1 MITTVD
7 TSATCAECGGQLAGL
22 GEVGLC
28 KRCDAAQDNEALSY
42 RELLARLQ
50 RLRLM
55 TP

>member
-28 KRCDAAQDNEALSY
+28 KRCDAAQDSETLSSLE
-42 RELLARLQ
+42 RLAELLRMRLV
-50 RLRLM
+50 